1 MPEPQN
7 TGGEVAETDVRA
19 SAPDSESPTRTAA
32 SSQDGT
38 PPDRPADD
46 AEPSKSTPPRN
57 DPKPATEAVTS
68 SDAADSEH
76 SGESDEINDTSA
88 EQPATASKRVAGSLE
103 EPDED
108 DAGAETARLSTV
120 ADEQPSEEP
129 ETARLKTAA
138 GSEEQP
144 PQEVE
149 TARLKTVD
157 REEPDSDSQAGAS
170 DDDEAAVQQTARLKT
185 AAADASSQ
193 AAEDGAVQE
202 TMPITAEAGGAAKE
216 AASSTKR
223 VAGSLGEEPA
233 SDAAAQADDEAEVQA
248 DDEAEAQADEAEAE
262 ADEDPAS
269 EPEPAAE
276 EGVGAESGAAESG
289 DEAEPVFPSTD
300 AEVEADSALDEPA
313 AEAEPAAD
321 EPAAEAELAA
331 ESDEA
336 TDAGEAAESGPES
349 AGEPEAEASE
359 AEAGAA
365 AESEAE
371 GGTTGAEA
379 AAEAETGTTGAE
391 EESGT
396 AAEAGSPA
404 ESGAP
409 VGGEAEA
416 EPSDSE
422 PDAEPADTE
431 APAAT
436 ADSAPEQ
443 ADTKAEPS
451 SGTESEE
458 AAQDTESADAT
469 EAEAAAGTAADA
481 AEAGADD
488 AETTATAEAEADA
501 GTATTPELET
511 GAAAEPA
518 PPGEDAA
525 EPAPPGEDAAEPEPE
540 PADGAG
546 EKARVVEPP
555 VAPIEQTQQFSP
567 ITDATPPPSGTPAAP
582 PPSGVEQTQQI
593 SRVEAAGLAGQPQ
606 IHETQQIP
614 RIDAPKQSEP
624 IDSTQQIARIPAETE
639 SEKTTRIDL
648 KDLEALRAAD
658 PGPATQQFKAVP
670 PVAPAEQTQQFAR
683 PDFNGPP
690 PRAASAADFAGLTA
704 PHAKPSGRPLPPP
717 GPTASPDDF
726 AGLAPPR
733 AQPQRIEPQAAT
745 PADFAGLAAPQ
756 PAAPEDFAG
765 LTGSRA
771 QPQRIPPPVPPTPPV
786 RAEPP
791 KAEPPRRRKT
801 LIAVAVAVVV
811 LLGAGIA
818 FGPQLVDALMKTQI
832 AEPPAPVRLDP
843 SIKPLDRNAPQPQ
856 QSGIRSALA
865 GPLSD
870 TQSLGTLGGVVLDA
884 QTGSV
889 LWQQNQGQALMPA
902 STGKLLTT
910 SAALLALDHQHRFT
924 TKVVRG
930 STPGSVVLVG
940 GGDPTLSKLPA
951 GEESV
956 YDGAPRL
963 DDLAAQVMA
972 ATGGNVSSVQVDTSR
987 YTGPEVAQGWLP
999 QDVAAGF
1006 YSPMQSAMLDGGRAD
1021 PTRDTSPRSQTPA
1034 MQTAQELATRLGL
1047 GLAYVSEGTA
1057 PPNAQVLGQVQSATV
1072 QDMVETTLQ
1081 RSDNMLAE
1089 ALTRE
1094 VAIATGNEPSFA
1106 GGTKA
1111 VFDVLRQNGFD
1122 VGGST
1127 MADGSGLSL
1136 EDRVTP
1142 KLLAELLASATAP
1155 ASPEGGLPPQA
1166 AKLRAL
1172 LPGLPIAGGS
1182 GSLAS
1187 RYQDGVGQGWVRAKT
1202 GTLDGANSLA
1212 GTVVTK
1218 DGRLL
1223 VFALVSNGTS
1233 SAAARPA
1240 LDKLAGAL
1248 SACGC

>member
-7 TGGEVAETDVRA
+7 TGGEVSETDVRA
-19 SAPDSESPTRTAA
+19 STPDSESPTRTAA
-32 SSQDGT
+32 SSPDGT
-38 PPDRPADD
+38 PPDRPADA

-57 DPKPATEAVTS
+57 DPNPATSPV
-68 SDAADSEH
+68 AADPEQSA
-76 SGESDEINDTSA
+76 GDEINNTPA
-88 EQPATASKRVAGSLE
+88 EQSATASKRVAGSLE

-108 DAGAETARLSTV
+108 DA
-120 ADEQPSEEP
+120 
-129 ETARLKTAA
+129 AA
-138 GSEEQP
+138 
-144 PQEVE
+144 E

-157 REEPDSDSQAGAS
+157 RDEPDSGSQAEAS
-170 DDDEAAVQQTARLKT
+170 DDEAAAKMKT
-185 AAADASSQ
+185 VAADESSQ
-193 AAEDGAVQE
+193 AEEDDAVQE
-202 TMPITAEAGGAAKE
+202 TMPITAGEVGGSAKE

-223 VAGSLGEEPA
+223 VAGNLGEEPA
-233 SDAAAQADDEAEVQA
+233 SDAAAQTDDA
-248 DDEAEAQADEAEAE
+248 AE
-262 ADEDPAS
+262 ADEDAAS
-269 EPEPAAE
+269 EPEAKPEPAAE
-276 EGVGAESGAAESG
+276 ESAAGEESGADAPSG
-289 DEAEPVFPSTD
+289 DEAEPVFPGTD
-300 AEVEADSALDEPA
+300 AEAEADAEPDEAATEAEPA
-313 AEAEPAAD
+313 AEAEQSAG
-321 EPAAEAELAA
+321 EESAA
-331 ESDEA
+331 ESEKSSG
-336 TDAGEAAESGPES
+336 AGTVAESEKSAGAGTVAESEKSAGAETAAESGDAADEGEAAVSADEPEAETDAESSEAES
-349 AGEPEAEASE
+349 APERGAEGETVGTEAAAESGAEGEAAGTEAEPEAEA
-359 AEAGAA
+359 
-365 AESEAE
+365 ES
-371 GGTTGAEA
+371 GTTA
-379 AAEAETGTTGAE
+379 TE

-396 AAEAGSPA
+396 AAESGSPAAGSEEPGTPA
-404 ESGAP
+404 ESGASAKE
-409 VGGEAEA
+409 EAEA
-416 EPSDSE
+416 EPSGSE
-422 PDAEPADTE
+422 PDAETEADT
-431 APAAT
+431 AKA
-436 ADSAPEQ
+436 ADSEPEQ

-451 SGTESEE
+451 SATEPEE
-458 AAQDTESADAT
+458 AAQDTESKDAA
-469 EAEAAAGTAADA
+469 EAEAAAETATDE
-481 AEAGADD
+481 AEAGPDD
-488 AETTATAEAEADA
+488 AETTAAAEADA
-501 GTATTPELET
+501 GTETAPKAET
-511 GAAAEPA
+511 GAEPTS
-518 PPGEDAA
+518 
-525 EPAPPGEDAAEPEPE
+525 PGEDAAEPESE
-540 PADGAG
+540 RATDDKG
-546 EKARVVEPP
+546 KARVVAPP

-582 PPSGVEQTQQI
+582 PPSGIEQTQQI
-593 SRVEAAGLAGQPQ
+593 SRVEAAGLAEQPRV
-606 IHETQQIP
+606 HETQQMP
-614 RIDAPKQSEP
+614 RTDAPKQSAP

-683 PDFNGPP
+683 PDFDGPP

-704 PHAKPSGRPLPPP
+704 PHAKPSGRSLPPP
-717 GPTASPDDF
+717 GPTAAPEDF

-733 AQPQRIEPQAAT
+733 AQPQRIGLQPAM
-745 PADFAGLAAPQ
+745 PADFGGLAAPK

-765 LTGSRA
+765 LAGSRA
-771 QPQRIPPPVPPTPPV
+771 QPQRIPPTGPPPPPV
-786 RAEPP
+786 SAEPP
-791 KAEPPRRRKT
+791 TAPPPRRRKT

-811 LLGAGIA
+811 LLGAGVA
-818 FGPQLVDALMKTQI
+818 FGPTLVDALMKAQI
-832 AEPPAPVRLDP
+832 AEPPAPVQLNP
-843 SIKPLDRNAPQPQ
+843 SIKPLDRNAPLPQ
-856 QSGIRSALA
+856 QSGIRSVLA

-870 TQSLGTLGGVVLDA
+870 TQALGTLGGVVLDA

-972 ATGGNVSSVQVDTSR
+972 ATGGNVSSLQVDTSR
-987 YTGPEVAQGWLP
+987 YTGPRVAQGWLP

-1006 YSPMQSAMLDGGRAD
+1006 YSPMDPVMLDGGRAD

-1034 MQTAQELATRLGL
+1034 MQTAQELAARLGL
-1047 GLAYVSEGTA
+1047 GQAYVSEGTA

-1089 ALTRE
+1089 ALLRE

-1111 VFDVLRQNGFD
+1111 VHDVLQQNGFD

-1136 EDRVTP
+1136 EDRVTS

-1182 GSLAS
+1182 GSLVN

-1223 VFALVSNGTS
+1223 AFALVSNGTS

-1240 LDKLAGAL
+1240 LDKLASAL
-1248 SACGC
+1248 HTCGC

>member
-19 SAPDSESPTRTAA
+19 STPDSESPTRTAA

-57 DPKPATEAVTS
+57 DPNPATEAVTS

-76 SGESDEINDTSA
+76 SGESAGDEINDTSA
-88 EQPATASKRVAGSLE
+88 EQSATASKRVAGSLE

-108 DAGAETARLSTV
+108 DAGAETARLST
-120 ADEQPSEEP
+120 
-129 ETARLKTAA
+129 AA

-144 PQEVE
+144 PQEAE

-157 REEPDSDSQAGAS
+157 REEPSSDSQAQAS
-170 DDDEAAVQQTARLKT
+170 DDDEAAAQQTARLKT
-185 AAADASSQ
+185 AADASSQ
-193 AAEDGAVQE
+193 AAEDGAIQE
-202 TMPITAEAGGAAKE
+202 TMPITAGGAAKE

-233 SDAAAQADDEAEVQA
+233 SDAAAQTD
-248 DDEAEAQADEAEAE
+248 EAE

-269 EPEPAAE
+269 EPEAKPEPAAE
-276 EGVGAESGAAESG
+276 EDAAGAESGAAESG

-300 AEVEADSALDEPA
+300 AEAEADSAPDESA
-313 AEAEPAAD
+313 AEAEPAAESEKSAGD
-321 EPAAEAELAA
+321 EPAA

-336 TDAGEAAESGPES
+336 ADAGEAAESGAES
-349 AGEPEAEASE
+349 AGQDEAETEADSGEAEAE
-359 AEAGAA
+359 PA

-371 GGTTGAEA
+371 GETTGTEA
-379 AAEAETGTTGAE
+379 AAEAEGGTTGAE

-396 AAEAGSPA
+396 AAESGSPA

-409 VGGEAEA
+409 DQGEAEA

-431 APAAT
+431 AATATT

-443 ADTKAEPS
+443 AGTKTES
-451 SGTESEE
+451 SSAAESEE
-458 AAQDTESADAT
+458 AAQDTESADAV
-469 EAEAAAGTAADA
+469 EAEAAADTATDA
-481 AEAGADD
+481 AEAGTDD

-501 GTATTPELET
+501 GPATTPEAET

-518 PPGEDAA
+518 S
-525 EPAPPGEDAAEPEPE
+525 PGEDAAEPEPE
-540 PADGAG
+540 RAPGAE
-546 EKARVVEPP
+546 EKARVAEPP
-555 VAPIEQTQQFSP
+555 VAPVEQTQQFSP
-567 ITDATPPPSGTPAAP
+567 ITDATPPPSGIPAAP

-606 IHETQQIP
+606 VHETQQIP
-614 RIDAPKQSEP
+614 RIDAPKQSAP

-648 KDLEALRAAD
+648 KDLAALRAAD

-683 PDFNGPP
+683 PDFDGPP

-704 PHAKPSGRPLPPP
+704 PHAKPSGRSLPPP

-733 AQPQRIEPQAAT
+733 AQPQRIEPQPAT

-756 PAAPEDFAG
+756 PAAPDDFAG

-930 STPGSVVLVG
+930 SAPGSVVLVG

-972 ATGGNVSSVQVDTSR
+972 ATGGNVTSVQVDTSR

-1021 PTRDTSPRSQTPA
+1021 PTRDTSPRSQNPA

-1111 VFDVLRQNGFD
+1111 VLDVLRQNGFD

-1182 GSLAS
+1182 GSLAN
-1187 RYQDGVGQGWVRAKT
+1187 RYQDGAGQGWVRAKT

-1240 LDKLAGAL
+1240 LDKLAGTL
-1248 SACGC
+1248 RTCGC

>member
-7 TGGEVAETDVRA
+7 TGGEVSETDVRT
-19 SAPDSESPTRTAA
+19 STPDSESPTRTAA
-32 SSQDGT
+32 SSPDGT
-38 PPDRPADD
+38 PPDRPADA
-46 AEPSKSTPPRN
+46 AEPSKSTPPRT
-57 DPKPATEAVTS
+57 DPNPATS
-68 SDAADSEH
+68 SVAADPEQSA
-76 SGESDEINDTSA
+76 GDEINNTPA
-88 EQPATASKRVAGSLE
+88 EQSATASKRVAGSLE

-108 DAGAETARLSTV
+108 DA
-120 ADEQPSEEP
+120 
-129 ETARLKTAA
+129 AA
-138 GSEEQP
+138 
-144 PQEVE
+144 E

-157 REEPDSDSQAGAS
+157 HDEPDSGSQAEAS
-170 DDDEAAVQQTARLKT
+170 DDEAAAQQTAKMKT
-185 AAADASSQ
+185 VAADESSQ
-193 AAEDGAVQE
+193 AEEDDAVQE
-202 TMPITAEAGGAAKE
+202 TMPITAGEVGGSAKE

-223 VAGSLGEEPA
+223 VAGNLGEEPA
-233 SDAAAQADDEAEVQA
+233 SDAAAQADDA
-248 DDEAEAQADEAEAE
+248 AE
-262 ADEDPAS
+262 ADEDAAS
-269 EPEPAAE
+269 EPEAKPEPAAE
-276 EGVGAESGAAESG
+276 ESAAGEESGADAPSG

-300 AEVEADSALDEPA
+300 AEAEADAEPDEAATEAEPA
-313 AEAEPAAD
+313 AEAEQSEGAESAAESEKSSGAGTVAESGDAAD
-321 EPAAEAELAA
+321 E
-331 ESDEA
+331 
-336 TDAGEAAESGPES
+336 GEAAVP
-349 AGEPEAEASE
+349 ADEPEAETAAEFRE
-359 AEAGAA
+359 AESAPERGADDEAGGTEAA

-371 GGTTGAEA
+371 DEA
-379 AAEAETGTTGAE
+379 AGTEAEPEAEAESGTTATE

-396 AAEAGSPA
+396 AAESGSPAAGSEEPGTPA
-404 ESGAP
+404 ESGASAKE
-409 VGGEAEA
+409 EAEA

-422 PDAEPADTE
+422 PDAETEADT
-431 APAAT
+431 AKA
-436 ADSAPEQ
+436 ADSEPDQ

-451 SGTESEE
+451 SATEPEE
-458 AAQDTESADAT
+458 AAQDTESEDAA
-469 EAEAAAGTAADA
+469 EAEAAAETATDE
-481 AEAGADD
+481 AEAGPDD
-488 AETTATAEAEADA
+488 AETTAAA
-501 GTATTPELET
+501 GTETVPEAET
-511 GAAAEPA
+511 GAEPTS
-518 PPGEDAA
+518 
-525 EPAPPGEDAAEPEPE
+525 PGEDAAEPESE
-540 PADGAG
+540 RAADDK
-546 EKARVVEPP
+546 EEARVVAPP
-555 VAPIEQTQQFSP
+555 LAPIEQTQQFSP
-567 ITDATPPPSGTPAAP
+567 ITDATPAPSGIPAP
-582 PPSGVEQTQQI
+582 PPSGIPAPPPSGIEQTQQI
-593 SRVEAAGLAGQPQ
+593 SRVEAAGLAEQPRVR
-606 IHETQQIP
+606 ETQQVP
-614 RIDAPKQSEP
+614 RIDAPKQSAP

-683 PDFNGPP
+683 PDFDGPP

-704 PHAKPSGRPLPPP
+704 PHAKPSGRSLPPP
-717 GPTASPDDF
+717 GPTAAPEDF

-733 AQPQRIEPQAAT
+733 AQPQRIGPQPAT
-745 PADFAGLAAPQ
+745 PADFGGLAAPK

-771 QPQRIPPPVPPTPPV
+771 QPQRIPPTGPPPPPV
-786 RAEPP
+786 SAEPP
-791 KAEPPRRRKT
+791 TARPPRRRKT
-801 LIAVAVAVVV
+801 LIAVVVTVVV
-811 LLGAGIA
+811 LLGAGVA
-818 FGPQLVDALMKTQI
+818 FGPTLVDALMKAQI
-832 AEPPAPVRLDP
+832 AEPPAPVQLNP
-843 SIKPLDRNAPQPQ
+843 SIKPLDRNAPLPQ
-856 QSGIRSALA
+856 QSGIRSVLA

-870 TQSLGTLGGVVLDA
+870 TQALGTLGGVVLDA

-972 ATGGNVSSVQVDTSR
+972 ATGGNVSSLQVDTSR
-987 YTGPEVAQGWLP
+987 YTGPRVAQGWLP

-1006 YSPMQSAMLDGGRAD
+1006 YSPMDPVMLDGGRAD

-1034 MQTAQELATRLGL
+1034 MQTAQELAARLGL
-1047 GLAYVSEGTA
+1047 GQAYVSEGTA

-1089 ALTRE
+1089 ALLRE

-1111 VFDVLRQNGFD
+1111 VHDVLQQNGFD

-1136 EDRVTP
+1136 EDRVTS

-1182 GSLAS
+1182 GSLVN

-1223 VFALVSNGTS
+1223 AFALVSNGTS

-1240 LDKLAGAL
+1240 LDKLASAL
-1248 SACGC
+1248 HTCGC

>member
-19 SAPDSESPTRTAA
+19 STPDSESPTRTAA

-57 DPKPATEAVTS
+57 DPNPATEAVTS

-76 SGESDEINDTSA
+76 SGESAGDEINDTSA
-88 EQPATASKRVAGSLE
+88 EQSATASKRVAGSLE

-108 DAGAETARLSTV
+108 DAEAETARLSTV
-120 ADEQPSEEP
+120 DDEKPSEEP

-144 PQEVE
+144 SPEPE

-157 REEPDSDSQAGAS
+157 REEPDSDSQVQAS
-170 DDDEAAVQQTARLKT
+170 DDDEAGVQQTARLKT

-202 TMPITAEAGGAAKE
+202 TMPITAGGAAKE

-233 SDAAAQADDEAEVQA
+233 SDAAAQTDD
-248 DDEAEAQADEAEAE
+248 EAE
-262 ADEDPAS
+262 ADEDPAA
-269 EPEPAAE
+269 EPGAKPEPAAE
-276 EGVGAESGAAESG
+276 EGAVGAESGAAEPG

-300 AEVEADSALDEPA
+300 AEAEADSAPDEPA
-313 AEAEPAAD
+313 AEAEPAESEKPAGD
-321 EPAAEAELAA
+321 EPAAEP
-331 ESDEA
+331 DEA
-336 TDAGEAAESGPES
+336 ADAGEAAESGAES
-349 AGEPEAEASE
+349 AGEPEAESGE
-359 AEAGAA
+359 AESGEAESGEAESESAGEAEPEVGTTGTEAA
-365 AESEAE
+365 AEAE
-371 GGTTGAEA
+371 GGTTD
-379 AAEAETGTTGAE
+379 AE

-396 AAEAGSPA
+396 AAESGSPADGSEEAGTPA

-409 VGGEAEA
+409 VKGEAEA
-416 EPSDSE
+416 ESSDSE
-422 PDAEPADTE
+422 PDAESADTE
-431 APAAT
+431 AATATT

-443 ADTKAEPS
+443 ADTKTES
-451 SGTESEE
+451 SSATESEE
-458 AAQDTESADAT
+458 AAQDTESADAA
-469 EAEAAAGTAADA
+469 EAEAAADTATDA
-481 AEAGADD
+481 AEAGTDD

-501 GTATTPELET
+501 GTATTPEAET
-511 GAAAEPA
+511 GAAEPA
-518 PPGEDAA
+518 SPGEDS
-525 EPAPPGEDAAEPEPE
+525 AEPESE
-540 PADGAG
+540 RSAG
-546 EKARVVEPP
+546 TEEKARVVEPP
-555 VAPIEQTQQFSP
+555 VAPVEQTQQFSP

-606 IHETQQIP
+606 VHETQQIP
-614 RIDAPKQSEP
+614 RIDAPEQSAP
-624 IDSTQQIARIPAETE
+624 IESTQQIARIPAETE

-658 PGPATQQFKAVP
+658 PGPATQQIKAVP

-683 PDFNGPP
+683 PDFDGPP

-704 PHAKPSGRPLPPP
+704 PHAKPTGRSLPPP

-726 AGLAPPR
+726 AGLTPPR
-733 AQPQRIEPQAAT
+733 AQPQRIEPQSAT

-771 QPQRIPPPVPPTPPV
+771 QPQRIPPPGPPPMPPV

-843 SIKPLDRNAPQPQ
+843 SIKPLDRNAQLPQ
-856 QSGIRSALA
+856 QSGIRSVLA

-972 ATGGNVSSVQVDTSR
+972 ATGGNVTSVQVDTSR
-987 YTGPEVAQGWLP
+987 YTGPEVARGWLP

-1021 PTRDTSPRSQTPA
+1021 PARDTSPRSQTPA
-1034 MQTAQELATRLGL
+1034 METAQELATRLGL

-1248 SACGC
+1248 STCGC